1 MVQNIIDVRNLSKSF
16 DISSKEPGLKGTIK
30 HFFRRQ
36 TKSLKVIKNIS
47 FEIKQGEIV
56 GFLGA
61 NGAGKTTILKMLCGL
76 IYPSKGSISVSGYLP
91 FRRKENFLK
100 NITLI
105 MGQKQQLIW
114 DLPPIESFYLNASI
128 YDLDKFEAKKR
139 IKKLSEMLDIDEEL
153 FKPVRKLSLG
163 QRMKSELL
171 AALIHEPNI
180 LFLDEPTLGLD
191 INAQRNLRK
200 FLKKYNQETNA
211 TICLTSHYMKD
222 ITSLCK
228 RVICV
233 HNGSISYDGELDLLL
248 KKLSPVKEILIVC
261 RSEEDANKLENSA
274 KIAVENYI
282 YNFDNYKLDLAAYE
296 VLSLAINTNLYLN
309 DNQPWLLIKE
319 KDNLPLVKEIIYNVL
334 ESTRIIGLLLL
345 PLLPE
350 LSIKINEQLGSIY
363 REVIPWKKQLI
374 WGLLVSNS
382 SLPKPTPIINKL
394 EYEQKL

>member
-1 MVQNIIDVRNLSKSF
+1 MEKNIIDVKNLSKSF
-16 DISSKEPGLKGTIK
+16 DISSKELGIKGTIK
-30 HFFRRQ
+30 HFFKRQ
-36 TKSLKVIKNIS
+36 TKSLKVINDIS
-47 FEIKQGEIV
+47 FEIKEGEIV

-76 IYPSKGSISVSGYLP
+76 IYPSKGSILVSGYLP

-100 NITLI
+100 DITLI

-128 YDLDKFEAKKR
+128 YDIDKFEAKRR
-139 IKKLSEMLDIDEEL
+139 IKKLSDMLEIDDEL
-153 FKPVRKLSLG
+153 FIPVRKLSLG

-200 FLKKYNQETNA
+200 FLQNYNKETNA

-233 HNGSISYDGELDLLL
+233 HNGSISYDGKLDILL
-248 KKLSPVKEILIVC
+248 KKLSPVKEILLIC
-261 RSEEDANKLENSA
+261 RSEEDAIQLETIGFFIKNRT
-274 KIAVENYI
+274 KNEITIKVENKSITSALKTILNKFDIEDLYI
-282 YNFDNYKLDLAAYE
+282 NEPPID
-296 VLSLAINTNLYLN
+296 
-309 DNQPWLLIKE
+309 
-319 KDNLPLVKEIIYNVL
+319 EIIGKVL
-334 ESTRIIGLLLL
+334 I
-345 PLLPE
+345 
-350 LSIKINEQLGSIY
+350 
-363 REVIPWKKQLI
+363 
-374 WGLLVSNS
+374 
-382 SLPKPTPIINKL
+382 
-394 EYEQKL
+394 QKDYDI

>member
-1 MVQNIIDVRNLSKSF
+1 MAKNIIDVRNLSKSF
-16 DISSKEPGLKGTIK
+16 DVSTKQDGLKSTIK
-30 HFFRRQ
+30 HFFKRQ
-36 TKSLKVIKNIS
+36 TKSLKVIKDIN
-47 FEIKQGEIV
+47 FEIKEGEIV

-76 IYPSKGSISVSGYLP
+76 IYPSEGSVLVSGYLP
-91 FRRKENFLK
+91 YRRKENFLK

-128 YDLDKFEAKKR
+128 YDLDKFEAKRR
-139 IKKLSEMLDIDEEL
+139 IKKLSDMLEIEDEL
-153 FKPVRKLSLG
+153 YIPVRKLSLG
-163 QRMKSELL
+163 QRMKSEVL

-200 FLKKYNQETNA
+200 FLEKYNEETNA

-233 HNGSISYDGELDLLL
+233 HKGSISYDGKLDLLL

-261 RSEEDANKLENSA
+261 CSEEDAKQIENSGFA
-274 KIAVENYI
+274 VKNKTNNEITLKVENNSIASSLKTILNNFNIKDLYI
-282 YNFDNYKLDLAAYE
+282 NEPPIDEIIGK
-296 VLSLAINTNLYLN
+296 I
-309 DNQPWLLIKE
+309 LIKN
-319 KDNLPLVKEIIYNVL
+319 DYDI
-334 ESTRIIGLLLL
+334 
-345 PLLPE
+345 
-350 LSIKINEQLGSIY
+350 
-363 REVIPWKKQLI
+363 
-374 WGLLVSNS
+374 
-382 SLPKPTPIINKL
+382 
-394 EYEQKL
+394 